1 MGLGRKVL
9 SRIVRR
15 TIGAGIVCA
24 AILLLALL
32 PAGLTAAEE
41 TTPAITVYGAAG
53 RVSGSLTV
61 LETADGRWMIDCGAF
76 YADDGDTLSDR
87 DTRAARE
94 SADLPVEATSIKALF
109 LTHAHL
115 DHIGR
120 VPLLLER
127 GFNGPIYLTR
137 ATAGLAEPM
146 LLMQVRFDRE
156 RERAWAWS
164 KFSREKAEASGR
176 SLYVHWRPCPYRQ
189 AISADHLETTTC
201 TATELASRFLNQQ
214 PKVKTF
220 LCPRC
225 AKDEVASITRL
236 FRPLEYDKSTVVAPG
251 LTVTMRNAGHIP
263 GSASILFDVATANIQ
278 RRILF
283 SGDLGNELSPLFAGP
298 EPAPNVDAVVLE
310 TTYGATRRD
319 PAVANERAVFRREV
333 GKVTGAGGIAWIPA
347 FTLDRTQKI
356 LYELHLAQ
364 REGHLAENLP
374 IYCPSP
380 TAQAVTE
387 WYRLHQQDGWF
398 RPEVAADPS
407 AWQPSE
413 IRKTV
418 PSYLP
423 HPAIVISPND
433 MTTSLW
439 SERLLSELL
448 PGASTGVF
456 LVGYQ
461 DPVSAGGLLERG
473 SGQLTIGDQQIPV
486 RAQVHSFRCFSGH
499 GDAADIDRWLTNVR
513 PEALVVLVHGDTEE
527 LQARA
532 KDLKAN
538 GRTTVKIAAPGERIF
553 FSPAAP

>member
-1 MGLGRKVL
+1 MGLCRRAF
-9 SRIVRR
+9 SRIGRR
-15 TIGAGIVCA
+15 TVGAGIVCT
-24 AILLLALL
+24 AIWLLALL
-32 PAGLTAAEE
+32 PAGRTAAEE
-41 TTPAITVYGAAG
+41 TAPAITVYGAAG
-53 RVSGSLTV
+53 RVSGSLT
-61 LETADGRWMIDCGAF
+61 LLDTADGRWMIDCGAF
-76 YADDGDTLSDR
+76 YPDDGDTLSDR
-87 DTRAARE
+87 ETRAARE
-94 SADLPVEATSIKALF
+94 SADLPVEAASLKALF

-120 VPLLLER
+120 VPLLVER
-127 GFNGPIYLTR
+127 GFNGPIYLTQP
-137 ATAGLAEPM
+137 TAALAETM

-156 RERAWAWS
+156 RVRAWAWS
-164 KFSREKAEASGR
+164 KFSREKAETSGR

-189 AISADHLETTTC
+189 AIHADRLETATC
-201 TATELASRFLNQQ
+201 TAAELASRFLDQQ

-220 LCPRC
+220 LCPSC
-225 AKDEVASITRL
+225 AKDEVASIARL
-236 FRPLEYDKSTVVAPG
+236 FRLLEYDKPAAVAPS
-251 LTVTMRNAGHIP
+251 LTATMRDAGHIP
-263 GSASILFDVATANIQ
+263 GSASILFEVATTSVR

-283 SGDLGNELSPLFAGP
+283 SGDLGNELSALFAGP
-298 EPAPNVDAVVLE
+298 KPAPDVDAVVLE
-310 TTYGATRRD
+310 TTYGAVRRD
-319 PAVANERAVFRREV
+319 PAVANERAVFRREL
-333 GKVTGAGGIAWIPA
+333 GKVTGAGGVAWIPA

-398 RPEVAADPS
+398 RPEVAVDPS

-413 IRKTV
+413 VRKTV
-418 PSYLP
+418 PSHLP
-423 HPAIVISPND
+423 RPAIVISPSD

-439 SERLLSELL
+439 SERLLCQLL
-448 PGASTGVF
+448 PEASTSVF

-473 SGQLTIGDQQIPV
+473 TRQLTIGGEEIPV

-499 GDAADIDRWLTNVR
+499 GDAADIDRWLAGVR

-532 KDLKAN
+532 KDLKAK
-538 GRTTVKIAAPGERIF
+538 GRTAVKIAEPGKRIF
-553 FSPAAP
+553 SSPLGP